1 MQFEVKIDQQAVEQ
15 QLVQAIMNAA
25 IGAQVQKALTEAL
38 TKTEGPWDNRQ
49 TLVERAVSGALQD
62 EIRRQ
67 AADIVTAKR
76 EEIRARLTEKLTD
89 DLVDDMV
96 SSLWEVMRGRLKQS

>member
-1 MQFEVKIDQQAVEQ
+1 MQIEVKIDQQAVEQ
-15 QLVQAIMNAA
+15 QLVQAIMNAS

-38 TKTEGPWDNRQ
+38 TKAEGPWDDRK

-62 EIRRQ
+62 ELRRQ